1 MVEYIH
7 IFPKNIS
14 VEFQTQQSL
23 PHRALIPERGG
34 AGQVLVGHDHLF
46 LRDPRQGLFTL
57 GADAH
62 GVQDFAAKGA
72 FGRKKQVDDAFK
84 KMIHFF
90 FRG

>member
-1 MVEYIH
+1 MVAYIL

-23 PHRALIPERGG
+23 PHRAHIPERGG

-46 LRDPRQGLFTL
+46 LREPRQVLLTL
-57 GADAH
+57 GADAY
-62 GVQDFAAKGA
+62 GVQDFAAEWA